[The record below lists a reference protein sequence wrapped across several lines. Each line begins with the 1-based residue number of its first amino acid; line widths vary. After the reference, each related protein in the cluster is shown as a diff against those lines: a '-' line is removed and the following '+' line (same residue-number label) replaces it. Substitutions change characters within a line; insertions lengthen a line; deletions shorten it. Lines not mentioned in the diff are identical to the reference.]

1 MTATSPRL
9 TIALLG
15 GAGKRGSGLALRWAH
30 AGHSVVIGS
39 RDPALAAQAAAA
51 INATLGREAAS
62 DTDNLAAPRAH
73 HLVHLDAEID
83 CDVLVCAD
91 DKAVGDT
98 VVALARESGLGAYY
112 AGVLANSVV
121 AEALTSV
128 LIVLNQRY
136 KVPGAGI
143 RLIGS
148 PND

>member
-1 MTATSPRL
+1 M
-9 TIALLG
+9 
-15 GAGKRGSGLALRWAH
+15 
-30 AGHSVVIGS
+30 VIGS

-62 DTDNLAAPRAH
+62 GTDNLAAARAH

-91 DKAVGDT
+91 DKAAGET
-98 VVALARESGLGAYY
+98 VVALAREIGLGAFC

-136 KVPGAGI
+136 KVPGAASG
-143 RLIGS
+143 
-148 PND
+148 